1 MLIKKQKIPF
11 VKMLMIGIL
20 PSFLKKALYRLKGY
34 EIGKGVKIGPG
45 SVIIGKQ
52 VKIRDGVKIGLAS
65 VVRADEIQIDRFAT
79 IGSFTFIDTGKLKIG
94 EDARIN
100 EQVIVGGMKRPE
112 SALTLG
118 ARTIIMEY
126 SFINTTC
133 SVSIG
138 DDSGI
143 GGHCLLFTH
152 GSWLNQLEGFPVNFA
167 PIHIGNSVWLPWRV
181 FVMPGVTIGDEVVI
195 GANSL
200 ISKSIASNSLVAGSP
215 AKVLRSEYPQK
226 LDSAQK
232 EKLFRESIQDF
243 IQHLEHYHVAIEVV
257 EQESE
262 IRITGK
268 TQPGFQIIFC
278 FGKLKLDTFS
288 DTKEAIVVYNIT
300 SLENEFPL
308 PMKQAMQLDIT
319 NKTRKGTSAAGEELV
334 KFLGRYGLRLKR
346 LD

>member
-11 VKMLMIGIL
+11 VKMLLIGIL
-20 PSFLKKALYRLKGY
+20 PSFVKKAVYRLKGF
-34 EIGKGVKIGPG
+34 EIGKGVKIGIG

-52 VKIRDGVKIGLAS
+52 VKIADGVKIGLAS
-65 VVRADEIQIDRFAT
+65 VVRAEEIQIDRFVT
-79 IGSFTFIDTGKLKIG
+79 IGSFTFIDTGKLVIG

-100 EQVIVGGMKRPE
+100 EQVIIGGMKRPE

-133 SVSIG
+133 AVSIG

-167 PIHIGNSVWLPWRV
+167 PIHIGKSVWLPWRV
-181 FVMPGVTIGDEVVI
+181 FVMPGVSIGDQVVI

-200 ISKSIASNSLVAGSP
+200 ISKSIASHSLVAGSP
-215 AKVLRSEYPQK
+215 AKVLRTEYPK
-226 LDSAQK
+226 ELNTVEK
-232 EKLFRESIQDF
+232 EKLFRESISDF
-243 IQHLEHYHVAIEVV
+243 IRHLEHHQVAFECKQN
-257 EQESE
+257 ETE
-262 IRITGK
+262 IKITSK
-268 TQPGFQIIFC
+268 AQPPFQMIFC
-278 FGKLKLDTFS
+278 FGKLQLNKYSDNKDT
-288 DTKEAIVVYNIT
+288 VLVYNIT
-300 SLENEFPL
+300 TTNDESPL
-308 PMKQAMQLDIT
+308 PVQHAMLLDIT